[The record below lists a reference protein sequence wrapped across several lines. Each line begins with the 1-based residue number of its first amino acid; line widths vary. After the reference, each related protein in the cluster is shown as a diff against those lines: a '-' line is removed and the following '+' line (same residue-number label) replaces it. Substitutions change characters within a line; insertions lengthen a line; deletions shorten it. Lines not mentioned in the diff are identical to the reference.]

1 MPFCINNYPVYTL
14 KSFKMSN
21 IFDFLKCQYTKII
34 KTMNSLLSIILM
46 AVGSICAA
54 SFYVPI
60 KKIKSWSWESY
71 WLVQGI
77 FSWIIVPIL
86 FAWLTVPTGT
96 LGSIIG
102 AAPAS
107 SKWWA
112 VFYGALW
119 GVGGLT
125 FGLSM
130 RYLGVALGQSIAL
143 GLCAGFGTLV
153 PPIVAGQ
160 NLLGDRAGILMLIGI
175 SVSIAGIAIIGYA
188 ASLKSKSMTE
198 EEKKAAVKE
207 FALKKGILIAI
218 LAGVMSA
225 CFNFGLTSGRPIQ
238 DAALSL
244 GTNPL
249 FAKNPVIMFVTLGG
263 FITNLI
269 YCVFLN
275 IKNGTGKDYLSVPSS
290 VLINNLIFSAIGG
303 TLWYLQFFFMGMGES
318 LLPAAMVAFA
328 WSILMSMNIAFSN
341 IWGIILKEWK
351 GADRKTVT
359 VLVIGIFVLVLST
372 FVIKL

>member
-1 MPFCINNYPVYTL
+1 
-14 KSFKMSN
+14 
-21 IFDFLKCQYTKII
+21 
-34 KTMNSLLSIILM
+34 MNSILSIVLM
-46 AVGSICAA
+46 AIGSICAA

-60 KKIKSWSWESY
+60 KKIKGWSWESY
-71 WLVQGI
+71 WIVQGV
-77 FSWIIVPIL
+77 FSWIIVPVL
-86 FAWLTVPTGT
+86 FAWLTVPSGS
-96 LGSIIG
+96 LGSIISQS
-102 AAPAS
+102 PATA
-107 SKWWA
+107 KWWA

-143 GLCAGFGTLV
+143 GLCAGIGTLV
-153 PPIVAGQ
+153 PPLVSGQ
-160 NLLGDRAGILMLIGI
+160 NLFGDRAGILMLIGVAI
-175 SVSIAGIAIIGYA
+175 SLAGIAIIGYA
-188 ASLKSKSMTE
+188 AGLKSKNMSE
-198 EEKKAAVKE
+198 EERRAAVKE

-225 CFNFGLTSGRPIQ
+225 CFNFGLTAGQPIK
-238 DAALSL
+238 DAALNL

-269 YCVFLN
+269 YCAFLN
-275 IKNGTGKDYLSVPSS
+275 IKNGTGKDYLSVSS
-290 VLINNLIFSAIGG
+290 AILINNILFSAIGG

-318 LLPAAMVAFA
+318 MLPAAMIAFA

-351 GADRKTVT
+351 GAGRKTIA
-359 VLVIGIFVLVLST
+359 VLVIGIVILVLST
-372 FVIKL
+372 FVIKV

>member
-1 MPFCINNYPVYTL
+1 
-14 KSFKMSN
+14 
-21 IFDFLKCQYTKII
+21 
-34 KTMNSLLSIILM
+34 MNSLLSIIIM
-46 AVGSICAA
+46 AIGSICAA

-60 KKIKSWSWESY
+60 KKIKGWSWESY
-71 WLVQGI
+71 WIVQGV
-77 FSWIIVPIL
+77 FSWIIVPVL
-86 FAWLTVPTGT
+86 FAWLTVPSGT
-96 LGSIIG
+96 LGSIITQ
-102 AAPAS
+102 APAS

-119 GVGGLT
+119 GIGGLT

-143 GLCAGFGTLV
+143 GLCAGIGTLV
-153 PPIVAGQ
+153 PPIVNGQ
-160 NLLGDRAGILMLIGI
+160 NLFADRSGILMLIG
-175 SVSIAGIAIIGYA
+175 VSISLAGIAIIGYA
-188 ASLKSKSMTE
+188 AGLKSKNLTD
-198 EEKKAAVKE
+198 EEKRAAVKE

-225 CFNFGLTSGRPIQ
+225 CFSFGLTMGQPLK
-238 DAALSL
+238 DAALRL

-263 FITNLI
+263 FFTNLV

-275 IKNGTGKDYLSVPSS
+275 IKNGTGRDYLAVSPSVF
-290 VLINNLIFSAIGG
+290 LNNLLFSAIGG
-303 TLWYLQFFFMGMGES
+303 TLWYFQFFFMGMGES
-318 LLPAAMVAFA
+318 MLPASMVAFA

-341 IWGIILKEWK
+341 IWGIILNEWK
-351 GADRKTVT
+351 GAGRKTVII
-359 VLVIGIFVLVLST
+359 LVTGIIILVMST

>member
-1 MPFCINNYPVYTL
+1 M
-14 KSFKMSN
+14 
-21 IFDFLKCQYTKII
+21 D
-34 KTMNSLLSIILM
+34 SLLSIVLM

-60 KKIKSWSWESY
+60 KKVKGWSWESY
-71 WLVQGI
+71 WIVQGL
-77 FSWIIVPIL
+77 FSWIVVPIL
-86 FAWLTVPTGT
+86 FAWLTTPSGT
-96 LGSIIG
+96 LGTIINSV
-102 AAPAS
+102 PS
-107 SKWWA
+107 SVLGWTI
-112 VFYGALW
+112 FYGALW

-143 GLCAGFGTLV
+143 GLCAAIGTLI
-153 PPIVAGQ
+153 PPIVSGQ
-160 NLLGDRAGILMLIGI
+160 DLFADRSGILMLIGI
-175 SVSIAGIAIIGYA
+175 SVSLAGIAIIGYA
-188 ASLKSKSMTE
+188 AGLKSKSLSE

-225 CFNFGLTSGRPIQ
+225 CFNFGLTAGKPLQ
-238 DAALSL
+238 EAALNL

-249 FAKNPVIMFVTLGG
+249 FVKNPVIMFVTLGG
-263 FITNLI
+263 FFTNLI

-275 IKNGTGKDYLSVPSS
+275 IKNKTGRDYLSVSSS
-290 VLINNLIFSAIGG
+290 VLINNLLFSAIAG
-303 TLWYLQFFFMGMGES
+303 TLWYMQFFFMGMGES
-318 LLPAAMVAFA
+318 MLPAAMVAFA

-351 GADRKTVT
+351 GVDRKTIT
-359 VLVIGIFVLVLST
+359 ILVIGIVILVLST

>member
-1 MPFCINNYPVYTL
+1 M
-14 KSFKMSN
+14 
-21 IFDFLKCQYTKII
+21 D
-34 KTMNSLLSIILM
+34 SLLSIVLM

-60 KKIKSWSWESY
+60 KKVKGWSWESY
-71 WLVQGI
+71 WIVQGL

-86 FAWLTVPTGT
+86 FAWITTPAGT
-96 LGSIIG
+96 LGDIIG
-102 AAPAS
+102 SVPGS
-107 SKWWA
+107 VLGWTI
-112 VFYGALW
+112 FYGALW

-143 GLCAGFGTLV
+143 GLCAAIGTLI
-153 PPIVAGQ
+153 PPIINGQ
-160 NLLGDRAGILMLIGI
+160 NLFADRSGILMLIGI
-175 SVSIAGIAIIGYA
+175 SVSLAGIATIGYA
-188 ASLKSKSMTE
+188 AGLKSKSLTE

-225 CFNFGLTSGRPIQ
+225 CFNFGLTAGKPLQ
-238 DAALSL
+238 EAALNL

-263 FITNLI
+263 FFTNLI

-275 IKNGTGKDYLSVPSS
+275 IKNKSGKDYLSVSSS
-290 VLINNLIFSAIGG
+290 VLINNLIFSAIAG
-303 TLWYLQFFFMGMGES
+303 TLWYMQFFFMGMGES
-318 LLPAAMVAFA
+318 MLPAAMVAFA

-351 GADRKTVT
+351 GVDRKTIT
-359 VLVIGIFVLVLST
+359 VLVIGIVVLVLST

>member
-1 MPFCINNYPVYTL
+1 
-14 KSFKMSN
+14 
-21 IFDFLKCQYTKII
+21 
-34 KTMNSLLSIILM
+34 MNSILSIVLM
-46 AVGSICAA
+46 AIGSICAA

-60 KKIKSWSWESY
+60 KKVKGWSWESY
-71 WLVQGI
+71 WIVQGV
-77 FSWIIVPIL
+77 FSWIFVPIL
-86 FAWLTVPTGT
+86 FAWLTVPSGT
-96 LGSIIG
+96 LGPIIS
-102 AAPAS
+102 AAPAA
-107 SKWWA
+107 SKGWA

-119 GVGGLT
+119 GIGGLT

-143 GLCAGFGTLV
+143 GLCAGIGTLV
-153 PPIVAGQ
+153 PPLVNGQ
-160 NLLGDRAGILMLIGI
+160 NLFSDRAGILILVGVA
-175 SVSIAGIAIIGYA
+175 VSLAGIAIIGYA
-188 ASLKSKSMTE
+188 AGLKSSQLTE
-198 EEKKAAVKE
+198 EEKRAAVKE

-225 CFNFGLTSGRPIQ
+225 CFSFGLTAGKPIQ
-238 DAALSL
+238 EAAISM

-275 IKNGTGKDYLSVPSS
+275 VKNGTGKDYLSVPSS
-290 VLINNLIFSAIGG
+290 VLVNNLIFSAIGG

-318 LLPAAMVAFA
+318 KLPLAMVAFS

-341 IWGIILKEWK
+341 IWGILLKEWK
-351 GADRKTVT
+351 GAGRKTVL
-359 VLVIGIFVLVLST
+359 VLVIGIVVLVAST

>member
-1 MPFCINNYPVYTL
+1 
-14 KSFKMSN
+14 
-21 IFDFLKCQYTKII
+21 
-34 KTMNSLLSIILM
+34 MNSILSIVLM
-46 AVGSICAA
+46 AIGSICAA

-60 KKIKSWSWESY
+60 KKIKGWSWESY
-71 WLVQGI
+71 WIVQGV
-77 FSWIIVPIL
+77 FSWIIVPVL
-86 FAWLTVPTGT
+86 FAWLTVPSGS
-96 LGSIIG
+96 LGSIISQ
-102 AAPAS
+102 APAS

-143 GLCAGFGTLV
+143 GLCAAIGTLV
-153 PPIVAGQ
+153 PPVVNGQ
-160 NLLGDRAGILMLIGI
+160 NLFADRSGILILIG
-175 SVSIAGIAIIGYA
+175 VSISLAGIAIIGYA
-188 ASLKSKSMTE
+188 ASLKSKNLTDE
-198 EEKKAAVKE
+198 QKREAVKE

-225 CFNFGLTSGRPIQ
+225 CFSFGLTMGQPIKNC
-238 DAALSL
+238 ALKL

-263 FITNLI
+263 FFTNLI

-275 IKNGTGKDYLSVPSS
+275 IKNGTGRDYFSVPSS
-290 VLINNLIFSAIGG
+290 VLVNNLVFSAIGG
-303 TLWYLQFFFMGMGES
+303 TLWYFQFFFMGMGES
-318 LLPAAMVAFA
+318 MLPAAMVAFA

-341 IWGIILKEWK
+341 IWGIILNEWK
-351 GADRKTVT
+351 GAGTKTIVI
-359 VLVIGIFVLVLST
+359 LVAGIFILVMST

>member
-1 MPFCINNYPVYTL
+1 MDPV
-14 KSFKMSN
+14 
-21 IFDFLKCQYTKII
+21 
-34 KTMNSLLSIILM
+34 LSIVLM
-46 AVGSICAA
+46 SIGSICAA

-60 KKIKSWSWESY
+60 RKIKGWAWESY

-77 FSWIIVPIL
+77 FSWIIVPVL
-86 FAWLTVPTGT
+86 FAWLTVPSGT
-96 LGSIIG
+96 LGSIISQ
-102 AAPAS
+102 APSS
-107 SKWWA
+107 SKGLA
-112 VFYGALW
+112 ILYGALW

-125 FGLSM
+125 FGLTM

-143 GLCAGFGTLV
+143 GLCAAIGTLI
-153 PPIVAGQ
+153 PPIFAGK
-160 NLLGDRAGILMLIGI
+160 NLFADRSGILIMIGVI
-175 SVSIAGIAIIGYA
+175 VSLVGIAIIGYA
-188 ASLKSKSMTE
+188 ASLKNKDMSE

-225 CFNFGLTSGRPIQ
+225 CFNFGLTAGEPLKQ
-238 DAALSL
+238 AALDN

-249 FAKNPVIMFVTLGG
+249 FAKNPVIMFVTFGG

-275 IKNGTGKDYLSVPSS
+275 IKNKTHKDYFSVSGS
-290 VLINNLIFSAIGG
+290 VLFNNIIFSMLGG
-303 TLWYLQFFFMGMGES
+303 TLWYMQFFFMGMGES
-318 LLPAAMVAFA
+318 KLPVSMVAFA

-351 GADRKTVT
+351 GSSRKTIT
-359 VLVIGIFVLVLST
+359 VLVIGILILVLST
-372 FVIKL
+372 FVIKF